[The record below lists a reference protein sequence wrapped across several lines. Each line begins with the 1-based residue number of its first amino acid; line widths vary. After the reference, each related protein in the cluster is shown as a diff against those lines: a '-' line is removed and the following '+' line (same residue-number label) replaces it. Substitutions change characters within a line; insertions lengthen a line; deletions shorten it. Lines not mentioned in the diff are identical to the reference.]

1 MDRQNK
7 QLGSPMS
14 SALGPR
20 PRALRR
26 PRRRGSVLIL
36 VAAVLVLLV
45 LIGTAYIQAARLDR
59 LSTANINDNFID
71 QVLAATLSRVASE
84 LREDVVCNCNG
95 SEHFLTN
102 FANAK
107 DELYDYP
114 YTNPSARGE
123 YDDMWLASTTP
134 GQNYTKWPHITNIS
148 ATGSFLSEGET
159 PGNGNDVDVSC
170 EAVPDAGTTNLAT
183 GSDLAD
189 ADGDGLTDSRWAV
202 APIAEIRG
210 RKYVMA
216 VRIVD
221 LASLLNVNVALSQL
235 GSGGAYG
242 TGSDVPR
249 WWYPSEL
256 DMAGFMFGVQGAPGG
271 SAETEMKTLLGYRMG
286 NDAADYLAGVNLPTA
301 WADRYNSWTNA
312 GRMYGNPMDPYR
324 LLGINDEL
332 ELRYGNGLNRIDAD
346 ATIDKLMEQF
356 TRDSDATA
364 QEGDY
369 NNSPFNDAASW
380 FTDEPRKQM
389 TVLSKT
395 TIAAPALTT
404 PLITDSRYQET
415 SLERQIDIN
424 RSSDATIVGAFKKI
438 LDIGRNQTT
447 FVLPPSIQDNR
458 YEDYRRK
465 MYCNRLLANLRD
477 YADGDNKLTLVDQQ
491 RQPRY
496 GMEAL
501 PFISEV
507 YVQHDYEV
515 KSSIPATGEGP
526 WTLNVAKTGSVGF
539 VIEIRNPFK
548 KRIKLSDIRLN
559 VAGSPPTLLSD
570 LAGYPAGGTIEQ
582 GEYIVVYGDTG
593 TASPMTLVRET
604 QQLTDGNNDPVASLG
619 WAANPFSAGEKLIE
633 LQAAVES
640 GGWLTYQKVTV
651 KDVPDSPANVTYDDG
666 GSNPPAWLY
675 KQRATI
681 GCGKGLG
688 MLATGDINDS
698 PGPKFKTDETEG
710 GYINYPSGTNTAAAY
725 AAGLDNLGEEVK
737 SKGATPNIDDT
748 KQQMVFL
755 DEEGNDGDLRHLGDL
770 AMIAVMGPASN
781 LTVPQVWNLHGAVD
795 DSTTA
800 GKTAIENF
808 MLDFGDTANLIST
821 AADQPNF
828 QVPHS
833 IIMLQRFTTMSPYQ
847 DGQDN
852 DGDGK
857 TDGSDDDEGE
867 IAIAGRINLN
877 TVAGFEDVSD
887 PQNPTVADEHILMR
901 TLPIPDAN
909 ARKLAIEAM
918 LKYRDIPS
926 GNAADVRPNQG
937 GGNRQWRDEKGIAH
951 IGELFYALKG
961 VLTTSPY
968 DGDTSTLGGTV
979 VDMSPYALDGSS
991 DLVEDD
997 REEQAMIF
1005 SWLTQVATTR
1015 SDVFVAYIEVRGYIS
1030 QGNDTTTYDPDNIME
1045 KKRAIAVF
1053 DRSTVGTEG
1062 GRVKLLGMLTMD

>member
-71 QVLAATLSRVASE
+71 QVLAATLSRVASA
-84 LREDVVCNCNG
+84 LQEDVVCNCAG

-102 FANAK
+102 RAEAK

-114 YTNPSARGE
+114 YTNHNGTPGE

-134 GQNYTKWPHITNIS
+134 GQNYSKWPHITNMS
-148 ATGSFLSEGET
+148 ATGSFLSEGDT
-159 PGNGNDVDVSC
+159 PGSNNDVDVSC
-170 EAVPDAGTTNLAT
+170 EALPNPLSTNIENN
-183 GSDLAD
+183 DLAD

-221 LASLLNVNVALSQL
+221 LASMLNVNVALSQL
-235 GSGGAYG
+235 SSAGAYG
-242 TGSDVPR
+242 TGNDVPR

-256 DMAGFMFGVQGAPGG
+256 DLAGFMFGVQGAPGG

-286 NDAADYLAGVNLPTA
+286 NEGPDYATGVNLPTA
-301 WADRYNSWTNA
+301 WADRYNSWMNA
-312 GRMYGNPMDPYR
+312 GRMYGKAKDPYR
-324 LLGINDEL
+324 LLGISDEL

-346 ATIDKLMEQF
+346 ATIDTLMEQF
-356 TRDSDATA
+356 LRDQDTTA

-369 NNSPFNDAASW
+369 TDSPFTTAEGW
-380 FTDEPRKQM
+380 FANEPRKQM

-395 TIAAPALTT
+395 TIAAPALTN
-404 PLITDSRYQET
+404 PLITKNQET
-415 SLERQIDIN
+415 SLVRQIDIN
-424 RSSDATIVGAFKKI
+424 RSSDATIVAEFKKI
-438 LDIGRNQTT
+438 ISISQKGNGQTV
-447 FVLPPSIQDNR
+447 FELPRSIQDNK
-458 YEDYRRK
+458 YEDYRRN

-491 RQPRY
+491 KQPRY

-526 WTLNVAKTGSVGF
+526 WTLNVAKAGSVGF

-559 VAGSPPTLLSD
+559 VGGTTTLLSD
-570 LAGYPAGGTIEQ
+570 LAGYPGTGTIEQ

-593 TASPMTLVRET
+593 TGSPMNLVRET
-604 QQLTDGNNDPVASLG
+604 QELTDGTDDPVASLG
-619 WAANPFSAGEKLIE
+619 WAANPFSTGEKLIQ

-640 GGWLTYQKVTV
+640 GGWVTYQKVTV
-651 KDVPDSPANVTYDDG
+651 KNVPNSPANITYDDG
-666 GSNPPAWLY
+666 GANPPQWLY

-688 MLATGDINDS
+688 MLATGDLGDS
-698 PGPKFKTDETEG
+698 NGPKFRTDDTEG
-710 GYINYPSGTNTAAAY
+710 GYINYPSGTNAPAAHI
-725 AAGLDNLGEEVK
+725 AGLDNLGEDTK
-737 SKGATPNIDDT
+737 SKGVTPNIDDT
-748 KQQMVFL
+748 RQQMVFL
-755 DEEGNDGDLRHLGDL
+755 DEAGNDGDLRQLGDL

-781 LTVPQVWNLHGAVD
+781 LTVPQVWNLHGHVD

-808 MLDFGDTANLIST
+808 MLDFGDTARLMT
-821 AADQPNF
+821 ADATQPNF
-828 QVPHS
+828 HVPHS

-852 DGDGK
+852 DGDEKKDAG
-857 TDGSDDDEGE
+857 DDNEGE

-877 TVAGFEDVSD
+877 TVAGFQDVSN

-909 ARKLAIEAM
+909 ARKLAIQAM

-926 GNAADVRPNQG
+926 GNAADVRPNG
-937 GGNRQWRDEKGIAH
+937 SGKQWRDEKGIAH
-951 IGELFYALKG
+951 IGELFHALKG
-961 VLTTSPY
+961 VLTTDAY
-968 DGDTSTLGGTV
+968 TGDTSTLGGTV
-979 VDMSPYALDGSS
+979 VDTSPYAIDGSF

-1005 SWLTQVATTR
+1005 SWLSQVATTR

-1030 QGNDTTTYDPDNIME
+1030 DGNNTYKPENIYE

-1053 DRSTVGTEG
+1053 DRSSVGTEG
-1062 GRVKLLGMLTMD
+1062 GRVQLLKMLTMD